1 MLLTILKPLLV
12 VGYGS
17 NCAAF
22 FAALMLLAQGRRDGV
37 WFEAA
42 LVGTIAGMMLSI
54 LALWG
59 IRYPQPG
66 EMVQAAPLE
75 DTQPVKVLP
84 GLYQELT
91 PLPVIP
97 LPEWPDIP
105 RWKLHR
111 GLQTA
116 LANHRV
122 SARVMRSVGYTDD
135 ETRVLREWLFSQGW
149 GRPYQ
154 GGAAQLTPEGED
166 RLRTLL
172 PYSRQYRQP

>member
-1 MLLTILKPLLV
+1 MWLALRPALLV
-12 VGYGS
+12 AYGT
-17 NCAAF
+17 NMAAL
-22 FAALMLLAQGRRDGV
+22 FAALMLLAQGRRDV
-37 WFEAA
+37 LLESA
-42 LVGTIAGMMLSI
+42 LVGTMAGIMLTV

-66 EMVQAAPLE
+66 EVVQAAAPLE
-75 DTQPVKVLP
+75 DTQPVRILP
-84 GLYQELT
+84 GLYQDLL

-116 LANHRV
+116 LANNRV
-122 SARVMRSVGYTDD
+122 SARVMRSVGYTDA
-135 ETRVLREWLFSQGW
+135 ETRILRDWLFSQGW
-149 GRPYQ
+149 GMPYQ
-154 GGAAQLTPEGED
+154 GGAAKLTPAGEE